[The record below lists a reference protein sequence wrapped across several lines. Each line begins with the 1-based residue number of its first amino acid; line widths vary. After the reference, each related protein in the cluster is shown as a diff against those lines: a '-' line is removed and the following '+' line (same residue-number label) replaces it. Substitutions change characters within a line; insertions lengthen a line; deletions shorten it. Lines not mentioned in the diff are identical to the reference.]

1 MFRFFVFSLE
11 LIQKICYT
19 LGMEPIFITKLLLT
33 LGLIIGGLIFIIWR
47 YRRQKDFERSLDFI
61 FLSVLIPRKD
71 SKDDMEKDRDQTN
84 EIRKVLGV
92 GEHFL
97 SAINGIYS
105 SSIDALWNNQDFI
118 SLEYIAV
125 DGQIH
130 FVVGCPYE
138 IKDLV
143 EKQIT
148 SFYPEAVVEEGA
160 SPTIFEEGTVQS
172 TGYLSGYK
180 KFFTPFKT
188 YMKFES
194 ADPMNNI
201 LNALSQASNEK
212 GNAAILQF
220 MVRPAKSNWQQKAR
234 DKAKELSS
242 GKTSI
247 SWWNP
252 LAILGKFFQIIIGK
266 HEEENNS
273 GGDDG
278 PETNES
284 QEMTKAIEEKAEK
297 YGFETIIRCAT
308 SSKQKRVA
316 QINLANILNAFAQYG
331 TPSLNSFKTHKY
343 HSPRA
348 LIKNLLWRAFRRSW
362 VYQNKL
368 ILSTEELASLFH
380 FPHIK
385 YNNIPS
391 IKWQNY
397 KIVQS
402 PHNIP
407 KKGLLLGHNLY
418 RGNNTPIYMKRDD
431 RFRHF
436 YVIGQT
442 GTGKSS
448 IFQVMIRQDME
459 NNDGLCV
466 IDPHGSLVEDLLPF
480 VPKHRIDDVIIFEP
494 ADLERPM
501 GLNLLEADSEEEMDL
516 VALDAMNMMIKL
528 FDEEVFGPRIQDYF
542 RNGVLTLMADP
553 EGGAITDVLR
563 LFTDDTFQASKVK
576 HIKNPVVKSFWTN
589 QMAKTGAREKQEIV
603 PYFAAKFGQFYT
615 NGMIRNIIGQTKSS
629 FKFDDV
635 MDEGKILFMNLSK
648 GLTGDFNSKL
658 LGLIIVLKI
667 QTAALRRQKQLA
679 SERKDFFL
687 YIDEFQN
694 YVTDSIESILSE
706 ARKYRLSLNM
716 AHQYMAQI
724 DTSGQK
730 KGVNLKD
737 AVLGNVGT
745 MMCYKIGAQD
755 AEVMAKEFAP
765 YFTDQDLIN
774 VDKYKA
780 VMKLSVDTQ
789 PSKPFSITPVNPYL
803 EKGNPKMSK
812 ALKQISR
819 LTFGRSKKFV
829 EKEIFARL
837 DV

>member
-1 MFRFFVFSLE
+1 ME
-11 LIQKICYT
+11 LAFLIKLT
-19 LGMEPIFITKLLLT
+19 LTALLL
-33 LGLIIGGLIFIIWR
+33 GGSLAYLLWHL
-47 YRRQKDFERSLDFI
+47 RQKSDFERSLDFV

-71 SKDDMEKDRDQTN
+71 SKDDQERERDQTG
-84 EIRKVLGV
+84 EIRKVLGI

-97 SAINGIYS
+97 SALTGLYS
-105 SSIDALWNNQDFI
+105 SEISRLWNNQDFL
-118 SLEYIAV
+118 SFEYLAI

-130 FVVGCPYE
+130 FIVGCPFE
-138 IKDLV
+138 LKDLL

-148 SFYPEAVVEEGA
+148 SFYPDAILEEVPA
-160 SPTIFEEGTVQS
+160 PTIFEEGTVQE
-172 TGYLSGYK
+172 TGYLSGDK
-180 KFFTPFKT
+180 DFHIPIKT

-201 LNALSQASNEK
+201 LNALSQASDEN
-212 GNAAILQF
+212 GNAAVLQI
-220 MVRPAKSNWQQKAR
+220 MVKPAKSDWQQQSR
-234 DKAKELSS
+234 DKAKELSG
-242 GKTSI
+242 GKSSI
-247 SWWNP
+247 AWWNP
-252 LAILGKFFQIIIGK
+252 IALLGGFFQLIIGNQD
-266 HEEENNS
+266 ENS
-273 GGDDG
+273 GGGDEG
-278 PETNES
+278 KENNES
-284 QEMTKAIEEKAEK
+284 QELTKAIEEKSEK
-297 YGFETIIRCAT
+297 YGFEVILRCAT
-308 SSKQKRVA
+308 SSKRQREAKA
-316 QINLANILNAFAQYG
+316 NLTNIMNAFSQYG
-331 TPSLNSFKTHKY
+331 TPSLNSFSAHKY
-343 HSPRA
+343 YSQKG
-348 LIKNLLWRAFRRSW
+348 LIKNLLWRSFDRTW
-362 VYQNKL
+362 VPHHKL
-368 ILSTEELASLFH
+368 LLSTEELTSIFH

-391 IKWQNY
+391 VKWQNY
-397 KIVQS
+397 KMVPL

-418 RGNNTPIYMKRDD
+418 RGVNAPIYMKNED

-448 IFQVMIRQDME
+448 IFQVMIRQDLE
-459 NNDGLCV
+459 NGNGLCV
-466 IDPHGSLVEDLLPF
+466 LDPHGSLVEDLIPF
-480 VPKHRIDDVIIFEP
+480 VPKSRIDDVIIFDP

-501 GLNLLEADSEEEMDL
+501 GLNLLEAETEEERDL
-516 VALDAMNMMIKL
+516 VALDAMNLMIKL
-528 FDEEVFGPRIQDYF
+528 FNEEVFGPRIQDYF

-563 LFTDDTFQASKVK
+563 LFTDDTYQATKVK
-576 HIKNPVVKSFWTN
+576 HVQNPVVKSFWTN
-589 QMAKTGAREKQEIV
+589 QMAKTGAREKQEII

-629 FKFDDV
+629 FVFDDV
-635 MDEGKILFMNLSK
+635 MNEGKILFMNLSK

-667 QTAALRRQKQLA
+667 QTAALRRQKMA
-679 SERKDFFL
+679 AKDRRDFFL

-706 ARKYRLSLNM
+706 ARKYRLSLNI
-716 AHQYMAQI
+716 AHQYMSQI
-724 DTSGQK
+724 DGGGK
-730 KGVNLKD
+730 KDGVNLKD

-765 YFTDQDLIN
+765 TFSDQDLVN

-780 VMKLSVDTQ
+780 IMKLSVDTQ

-803 EKGNPKMSK
+803 EKGNPKMAK

-819 LTFGRSKKFV
+819 LTYGRSKKFV
-829 EKEIFARL
+829 EKEIFTRL